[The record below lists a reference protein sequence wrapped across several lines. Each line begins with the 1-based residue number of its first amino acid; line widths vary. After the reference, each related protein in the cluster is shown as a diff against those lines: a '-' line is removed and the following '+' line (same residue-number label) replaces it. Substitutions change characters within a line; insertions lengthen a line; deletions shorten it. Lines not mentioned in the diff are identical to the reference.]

1 MEHRMGCSMGE
12 DVKDPAEKDE
22 FSAGSGVAT
31 EQPVPP
37 LSDIDDLRKQYDD
50 LNDRFLRLAADF
62 DNFRKRTS
70 LEHETIKNF
79 ATERFALDML
89 EVVDNLERALQS
101 EDTHLREGLVQ
112 IRELCSAILQRH
124 GISPID
130 ALAKK
135 FNPAEHEAIA
145 HIPSDKD
152 EGMVIDEVAR
162 GYRMHEKVIR
172 FAKVA
177 VSKKKDNEHM
187 ED

>member
-12 DVKDPAEKDE
+12 DANDPAEKDE
-22 FSAGSGVAT
+22 SSTGSGVAT

-37 LSDIDDLRKQYDD
+37 LSDIDDLRKQYDE

-62 DNFRKRTS
+62 DNFRKRTFR
-70 LEHETIKNF
+70 EHETITNF
-79 ATERFALDML
+79 ANERFAVDML
-89 EVVDNLERALQS
+89 DIVDNLERAERS

-135 FNPAEHEAIA
+135 FNPAEHEAIT

-177 VSKKKDNEHM
+177 VSKKKDTESM

>member
-1 MEHRMGCSMGE
+1 M
-12 DVKDPAEKDE
+12 
-22 FSAGSGVAT
+22 
-31 EQPVPP
+31 
-37 LSDIDDLRKQYDD
+37 LDI
-50 LNDRFLRLAADF
+50 
-62 DNFRKRTS
+62 
-70 LEHETIKNF
+70 
-79 ATERFALDML
+79 
-89 EVVDNLERALQS
+89 VDNLERAGRS
-101 EDTHLREGLVQ
+101 EDTHLREGLAQ

-135 FNPAEHEAIA
+135 FDPAEHEAIA

-177 VSKKKDNEHM
+177 VSKKKDNEPM

>member
-1 MEHRMGCSMGE
+1 MGE
-12 DVKDPAEKDE
+12 DENTPVDQTNTY
-22 FSAGSGVAT
+22 AGGEQISG
-31 EQPVPP
+31 QPVCSPQ
-37 LSDIDDLRKQYDD
+37 DLDTLKTQYNE
-50 LNDRFLRLAADF
+50 LHDRFLRLAADF
-62 DNFRKRTS
+62 DNFRKRTARDRES
-70 LEHETIKNF
+70 AKNY
-79 ATERFALDML
+79 ANEQLAVEML
-89 EVVDNLERALQS
+89 EIVDNLERAERS

-135 FNPAEHEAIA
+135 FDPAEHEAIA

-162 GYRMHEKVIR
+162 GYRMYEKVIR

-177 VSKKKDNEHM
+177 VSKKKDNEPV

>member
-1 MEHRMGCSMGE
+1 MGCHMGE
-12 DVKDPAEKDE
+12 DENTPVDQTNTCAGDE
-22 FSAGSGVAT
+22 HISGQPESSPQDLDTLKTQYT
-31 EQPVPP
+31 E
-37 LSDIDDLRKQYDD
+37 LH
-50 LNDRFLRLAADF
+50 DRFLRLAADF
-62 DNFRKRTS
+62 DNFRKRTARERES
-70 LEHETIKNF
+70 AKSYANEQF
-79 ATERFALDML
+79 AVEMLDI
-89 EVVDNLERALQS
+89 VDNLERAERS
-101 EDTHLREGLVQ
+101 EDTHLREGIVQ
-112 IRELCSAILQRH
+112 IRELCSAILHRH

-177 VSKKKDNEHM
+177 VSKKKDNEFM